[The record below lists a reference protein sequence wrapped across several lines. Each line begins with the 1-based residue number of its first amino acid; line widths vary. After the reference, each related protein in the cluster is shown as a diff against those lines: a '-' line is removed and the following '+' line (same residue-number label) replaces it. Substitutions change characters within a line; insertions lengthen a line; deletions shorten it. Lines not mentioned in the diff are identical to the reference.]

1 MEFKFSALKICTAMV
16 EVIVELLKNLAI
28 NEKQMD
34 VEKTKTKR
42 VGKTE
47 KLKFLEEQK
56 VEVRFLELK
65 NIFLFDE
72 VFI

>member
-1 MEFKFSALKICTAMV
+1 MV